1 MRKTGVYI
9 FLFIF
14 SLVAANAQPHTIGK
28 IDTTDLRR
36 HLTFLSSNELSGR
49 WVDAS
54 SCGICKAAG
63 YLKTNAEQV
72 KLSPGF
78 PGFSQKVVLVSSAPD
93 TSNSF
98 IEIRNKKKKL
108 TDKTTG
114 VPSVF
119 AGAAFKIKNAQ
130 LIFAGFGITGKT
142 AGYDDFSGVGL
153 KGKIVVISTGTP
165 ESFKNKESM
174 RWNNQLEMTKA
185 SNAIKAGAAAVLLV
199 VGAADGTAEMYNR
212 LKNYMNRENWS
223 VAEKQQ
229 PNSTRFAI
237 VNVDWAD
244 KVLGEKNSYR
254 NLLTNIAESKKSNS
268 FLVENVRVTIDLK
281 KNTKETVSEN
291 IVALVEG
298 SDPDL
303 KNECVVFMAHY
314 DHLGVDKTGDVFNG
328 ADDNGSGAVA
338 LLEIAEAFAALDQKP
353 KRSIVFLWVTA
364 EEVGMLGSKFYTE
377 NPLFPMVKT
386 KACINLDMVGRVF
399 EPRDTVWNRSPKKV
413 KDFDGIFAVTNNVW
427 PGLKEKTITACNKTG
442 LVPDFSLPPYFMGS
456 SDHASFDKKGV
467 PVLNLSTGYHADYH
481 KPTDEIE
488 KINFAKMKRVAD
500 LCFILGFDIANS
512 EIHQNKETN

>member
-1 MRKTGVYI
+1 M
-9 FLFIF
+9 
-14 SLVAANAQPHTIGK
+14 
-28 IDTTDLRR
+28 
-36 HLTFLSSNELSGR
+36 
-49 WVDAS
+49 
-54 SCGICKAAG
+54 
-63 YLKTNAEQV
+63 
-72 KLSPGF
+72 
-78 PGFSQKVVLVSSAPD
+78 
-93 TSNSF
+93 
-98 IEIRNKKKKL
+98 
-108 TDKTTG
+108 
-114 VPSVF
+114 
-119 AGAAFKIKNAQ
+119 
-130 LIFAGFGITGKT
+130 
-142 AGYDDFSGVGL
+142 
-153 KGKIVVISTGTP
+153 
-165 ESFKNKESM
+165 
-174 RWNNQLEMTKA
+174 
-185 SNAIKAGAAAVLLV
+185 
-199 VGAADGTAEMYNR
+199 
-212 LKNYMNRENWS
+212 
-223 VAEKQQ
+223 
-229 PNSTRFAI
+229 
-237 VNVDWAD
+237 
-244 KVLGEKNSYR
+244 
-254 NLLTNIAESKKSNS
+254 
-268 FLVENVRVTIDLK
+268 VENVRVTIDLK

-427 PGLKEKTITACNKTG
+427 PRLKEKTITACGKTG
-442 LVPDFSLPPYFMGS
+442 LVPDFSLPPYFLGS

-512 EIHQNKETN
+512 EIQQNKETN